1 MFWHLYLFDC
11 LKATLSGFSL
21 APNPTDF
28 IEHFFTSQY
37 FWKSGAFIL
46 YKGNTE
52 ENAMNKQ
59 LPNCSGNCI
68 IITIKSLLTNARL
81 ILRVFGS
88 LVICEKLR
96 GTKTALNP
104 GLLLKQPAFSCI
116 QFSLRNF
123 SEAVCLVSGRQR
135 DKEEE
140 EKEDERLEER
150 PKMQLQI

>member
-1 MFWHLYLFDC
+1 
-11 LKATLSGFSL
+11 
-21 APNPTDF
+21 
-28 IEHFFTSQY
+28 
-37 FWKSGAFIL
+37 
-46 YKGNTE
+46 
-52 ENAMNKQ
+52 MNKQ

-68 IITIKSLLTNARL
+68 IITIKSLLANARL

-96 GTKTALNP
+96 GTKTAFNP

-123 SEAVCLVSGRQR
+123 SEAVRLVSGRQR